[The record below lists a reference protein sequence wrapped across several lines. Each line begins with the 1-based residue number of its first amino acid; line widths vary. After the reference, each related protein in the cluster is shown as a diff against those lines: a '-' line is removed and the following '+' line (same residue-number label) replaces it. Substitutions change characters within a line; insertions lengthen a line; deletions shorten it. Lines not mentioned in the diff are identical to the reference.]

1 MKNKTYIWTLVLF
14 LLFIN
19 GGIMI
24 FSIVNTKHNLSGIK
38 ESYLREHNFLVNG
51 MTKDIMAME
60 NKGYTKDTA
69 IALSYDSYAMQVEV
83 QKIYLQIY
91 KDKKSVYSSLP
102 VEATL
107 SGKEI
112 NEEKDVTEITV
123 VTLNGK
129 KYIQISGYLPE
140 QYSQYALV
148 YYADIT
154 DIVHDWEKLN
164 NSLFIASII
173 ISGVLSI
180 SLYILLEYLF
190 EPLERISS
198 ISNKIANGEYKEK
211 LEIRGG
217 EEIAGV
223 VQSFNM
229 MADKIQYQMEALEN
243 HAREKQRLIDDLAH
257 ELRTPLTAIYGYAE
271 YMQKTHLSEEDKY
284 TATNYILSE
293 SKRLKNISESLLELV
308 IIREEKE
315 IEMIPIDI
323 EQLFIKI
330 HQTENIK
337 LKEKGIEFAYCIE
350 LKEITGN
357 EDLIESMVV
366 NLVDNAIKACS
377 TNGKITMRA
386 YSEDGK
392 KIIEVEDNGKGMT
405 EKQLLQVTEA
415 FYRVDKARS
424 RKEGGNGLGL
434 ALCAQIAKKHHAE
447 LTFTSQPKEKTIV
460 RVIFREILTLL
471 R

>member
-19 GGIMI
+19 VGIMV
-24 FSIVNTKHNLSGIK
+24 FSIVNTRHNLSGIK
-38 ESYLREHNFLVNG
+38 RSYLREHNFIVNS
-51 MTKDIMAME
+51 MTKDIVAMK
-60 NKGYTKDTA
+60 NRGYETDAA
-69 IALSYDSYAMQVEV
+69 IARSYDMYNKQYEV

-91 KDKKSVYSSLP
+91 KDKERRYSSLP
-102 VEATL
+102 IEATL
-107 SGKEI
+107 SDKEI
-112 NEEKDVTEITV
+112 NIEKDITEITV
-123 VTLNGK
+123 VTLDGR
-129 KYIQISGYLPE
+129 KYIQICGYLPE
-140 QYSQYALV
+140 PYSQYALV

-154 DIVHDWEKLN
+154 DIVNEWEKMN
-164 NSLFIASII
+164 NSLFTASII
-173 ISGVLSI
+173 FSGVLSI
-180 SLYILLEYLF
+180 CLFILLEYLF
-190 EPLERISS
+190 KPLERISC

-217 EEIAGV
+217 EEIAEV
-223 VQSFNM
+223 VQSFNT
-229 MADKIQYQMEALEN
+229 MADKIQYQMEELEN

-271 YMQKTHLSEEDKY
+271 YMQKTHLSEEAKY
-284 TATNYILSE
+284 AATNYILSE

-315 IEMIPIDI
+315 IEMVSIDI
-323 EQLFIKI
+323 EKLFKKI

-337 LKEKGIEFAYCIE
+337 LKEKGIELVYYNE
-350 LKEITGN
+350 LKEIKGN

-377 TNGKITMRA
+377 TKGKITMRA
-386 YSEDGK
+386 YFEEEK
-392 KIIEVEDNGKGMT
+392 KVIKVEDNGKGMT
-405 EKQLLQVTEA
+405 EEQLLQVTEA

-447 LTFTSQPKEKTIV
+447 LSFSSKPNEKTIV
-460 RVIFREILTLL
+460 KVIFQEC
-471 R
+471 